1 MSSTSA
7 FVPDPIDFKQLEL
20 LGQMPPE
27 RRVQAMLA
35 TEHWIRAGL
44 RGTLSKR
51 FPEMSDRELNLR
63 VLAYLTPLRGITV
76 EELLRR

>member
-1 MSSTSA
+1 MSASN
-7 FVPDPIDFKQLEL
+7 FVPDPIDLQQLEL
-20 LGQMPPE
+20 LGRMPPE
-27 RRVQAMLA
+27 KRVQAMLA
-35 TEHWIRAGL
+35 TEHWVRAGI

-76 EELLRR
+76 EELLSR